1 VNNPLT
7 APPTHRDDIQLTASL
22 PGWANNHTPNP
33 KAFIIGILNGEGIG
47 PEIMSASVE
56 VLKAIQRASPYQFE
70 IRYGGLIGNQAQK
83 AFGRALT
90 PEIIAWVES
99 IFSDGGTLLCGPA
112 GSRFVYDLREKFDF
126 FCKLTPV
133 RPYSA
138 LSDTGVLRP
147 EARDNVDMIV
157 VRENTGGMYFG
168 KWSRKTNEI
177 GQDKAQHAFSYCADE
192 VRRILDVG
200 IKLAKRRR
208 GRLSLVVKPDG
219 IPGISKLWTDIFR
232 ELIQGTNL
240 TTSVLEVDN
249 ASYQIVAAAQEF
261 DVIVASNLFGDILA
275 DNAALL
281 LGSRGLS
288 YSGNFAANG
297 RAAYQTG
304 HGAAHNIAGKGIANP
319 IGQIMSTAF
328 MLRESFN
335 LFTATAAIEKAIG
348 QTLAS
353 GIRTPDISTP
363 GSTVVGTEEI
373 SHRIAKAVETVLG
386 LREHSNPL
394 HNCHPQIVEKNS

>member
-1 VNNPLT
+1 
-7 APPTHRDDIQLTASL
+7 
-22 PGWANNHTPNP
+22 
-33 KAFIIGILNGEGIG
+33 
-47 PEIMSASVE
+47 
-56 VLKAIQRASPYQFE
+56 
-70 IRYGGLIGNQAQK
+70 
-83 AFGRALT
+83 
-90 PEIIAWVES
+90 
-99 IFSDGGTLLCGPA
+99 
-112 GSRFVYDLREKFDF
+112 
-126 FCKLTPV
+126 
-133 RPYSA
+133 
-138 LSDTGVLRP
+138 
-147 EARDNVDMIV
+147 MIV
-157 VRENTGGMYFG
+157 VRENAGGMYFG

-177 GQDKAQHAFSYCADE
+177 GQDEVQHAFSYCADE
-192 VRRILDVG
+192 VCRIVDVG
-200 IKLAKRRR
+200 IKLAKCRR

-232 ELIQGTNL
+232 ELVQGTNL
-240 TTSVLEVDN
+240 TTSVLEIDN
-249 ASYQIVAAAQEF
+249 ASYQIVAAAKEF

-335 LFTATAAIEKAIG
+335 LFNVAAAIEKAIG

-373 SHRIAKAVETVLG
+373 SHRIAKAVETELR
-386 LREHSNPL
+386 LREHSNFL
-394 HNCHPQIVEKNS
+394 HNCHPQKVEKNS